1 MSAED
6 VIGDICGFF
15 IVIVAVI
22 LLNAF
27 QNMDISLNDIR
38 TIMRPRRVML
48 NGIGD
53 GTYTLDNV
61 QVRQNS
67 KEIKNSY
74 GTNGDLLRQL

>member
-27 QNMDISLNDIR
+27 QNMDVSLNDIR
-38 TIMRPRRVML
+38 TIMRPRRAML
-48 NGIGD
+48 NGMGD
-53 GTYTLDNV
+53 RTYSLDNV

-67 KEIKNSY
+67 KDVKNSY
-74 GTNGDLLRQL
+74 GTNSDLLRQL

>member
-1 MSAED
+1 MSVED

-38 TIMRPRRVML
+38 TIMRPRREML

-61 QVRQNS
+61 LVRQNS
-67 KEIKNSY
+67 KEIKNGY
-74 GTNGDLLRQL
+74 GTNSDVTRQL